1 MLISCLL
8 LAALG
13 VAVFPC
19 WRYSATWSHGPSI
32 AVGGLLIFM
41 AALAVSGKTS
51 LRADAGFATSAA
63 TAAELSV
70 APPDRRRESSPRR

>member
-1 MLISCLL
+1 MLISCLV

-19 WRYSATWSHGPSI
+19 WRYSAGWGHGPSI

-41 AALAVSGKTS
+41 AALTVSSRTWQ
-51 LRADAGFATSAA
+51 RADTVLLSAPA
-63 TAAELSV
+63 DLSV
-70 APPDRRRESSPRR
+70 APPDRRRESPPRR

>member
-19 WRYSATWSHGPSI
+19 WRHSAAWGHGPSI
-32 AVGGLLIFM
+32 AVGGLLIFV
-41 AALAVSGKTS
+41 AALTVSGKTWQ
-51 LRADAGFATSAA
+51 RADAALAPVPAA
-63 TAAELSV
+63 LSV

>member
-1 MLISCLL
+1 MLTSCLL

-19 WRYSATWSHGPSI
+19 WRYSASWSHGPSI

-63 TAAELSV
+63 AELSV
-70 APPDRRRESSPRR
+70 APPDRRRGSSPRH

>member
-1 MLISCLL
+1 MLTSCLL

-19 WRYSATWSHGPSI
+19 WRHSAAWGHGPSI
-32 AVGGLLIFM
+32 AVGGLLIFL
-41 AALAVSGKTS
+41 AALAVSGKS
-51 LRADAGFATSAA
+51 WQRADAGIASASV
-63 TAAELSV
+63 ELSV